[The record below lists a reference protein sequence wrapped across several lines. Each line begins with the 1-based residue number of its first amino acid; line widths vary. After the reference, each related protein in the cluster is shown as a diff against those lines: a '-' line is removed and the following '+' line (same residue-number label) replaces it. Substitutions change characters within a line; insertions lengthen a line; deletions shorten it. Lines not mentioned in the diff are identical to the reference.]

1 MLISFI
7 ASFLGFAILP
17 LIPKRQDIDELN
29 AIRAYD
35 ELEEG
40 VKKTGRR
47 RLRYEK
53 RQEYKDNNKKE
64 DEDAGEFEFDPLIK

>member
-7 ASFLGFAILP
+7 SSFLGFALLP

-29 AIRAYD
+29 SIRAYD
-35 ELEEG
+35 ELEEAI
-40 VKKTGRR
+40 KKTGRR

-53 RQEYKDNNKKE
+53 RQELKDNNKKE
-64 DEDAGEFEFDPLIK
+64 DDEGGEFEFDPLIK

>member
-7 ASFLGFAILP
+7 SSFLGFALLP

-29 AIRAYD
+29 SIRAYD
-35 ELEEG
+35 ELEEAI
-40 VKKTGRR
+40 KKTGRR

-53 RQEYKDNNKKE
+53 R
-64 DEDAGEFEFDPLIK
+64 